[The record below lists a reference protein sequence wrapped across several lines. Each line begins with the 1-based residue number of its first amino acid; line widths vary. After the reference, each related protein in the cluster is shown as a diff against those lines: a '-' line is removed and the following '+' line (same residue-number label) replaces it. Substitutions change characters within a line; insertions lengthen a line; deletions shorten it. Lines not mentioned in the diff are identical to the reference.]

1 MALGGP
7 SGALQRERAL
17 ARVRMGR
24 VSRIAYVSGR
34 LGAAKSSLAFPLAA
48 EFGYSLVTKDLIKET
63 LHDAL
68 FVPSDGEDDRAWW
81 QRLGAASFELL
92 WTLAARAGTS

>member
-34 LGAAKSSLAFPLAA
+34 LGRGRAAPLFPLAA

-68 FVPSDGEDDRAWW
+68 FVPSDGEIDRAC
-81 QRLGAASFELL
+81 
-92 WTLAARAGTS
+92 